1 IGYFLFF
8 AYQTVINIDSRNTVA
23 VKKILNLYHF
33 LFTPEFPE
41 TTMNEQYHRSI
52 RSVIRRQKDIHIL
65 LPVFAVFQ
73 IENFLFHS
81 FSYPNSV
88 FGVAGKQ
95 HNRKYR
101 NQKTVKKNISFHVC
115 EQRYERP
122 RN

>member
-1 IGYFLFF
+1 ME
-8 AYQTVINIDSRNTVA
+8 
-23 VKKILNLYHF
+23 KILYLYHF
-33 LFTPEFPE
+33 LLASEFPE
-41 TTMNEQYHRSI
+41 TTMNKQHHRSI
-52 RSVIRRQKDIHIL
+52 RGVIRGQKNIHIL
-65 LPVFAVFQ
+65 FPVFAVFQ